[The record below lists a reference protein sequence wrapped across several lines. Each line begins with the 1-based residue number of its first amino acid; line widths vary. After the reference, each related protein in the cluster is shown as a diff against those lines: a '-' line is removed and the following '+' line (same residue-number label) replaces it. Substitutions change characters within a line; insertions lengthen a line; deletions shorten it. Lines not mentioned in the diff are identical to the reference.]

1 MKKIVGLSLAAL
13 LIIGIIGGATFAYFS
28 DTESSTG
35 NTLTAGTLDLKID
48 GGDIAV
54 TTFNVSGVAPGDSGS
69 GSSILTNAGSIAGE
83 LDITTSAITNTG
95 AASGSTEYGDD
106 SGDLGASAEIA
117 MYLDIDQSGTWNTGD
132 IGLMSDGT
140 TYAFPTALDYDIINN
155 YGSETWN
162 EVVTTMAASAS
173 DNIVVNWQVPTGAG
187 NSIQGDS
194 VSFDIT
200 FILEQSAVD

>member
-69 GSSILTNAGSIAGE
+69 GNSILTNAGNMAGE